1 MRRRLRAAEDAPG
14 ARRALRRE
22 RRGMKTE
29 RIVEA
34 QRAFFDSGRTKD
46 VNFRLAALRRL
57 RDGIRRR
64 EKEIEAALYQDLRK
78 SSFESHMTEIGM
90 VQEEIGFLLKHT
102 EEYAR
107 PVRTPASLSQ
117 FPGSCRVIREPRGV
131 TLVMSPWNY
140 PFLLALQPAAGA
152 IAAGNCCV
160 IKPSAYAPAVSRC
173 IRDLIGEIFPPRY
186 VAVVEGG
193 RAENAGLL
201 EQRFDYI
208 FFTGSVNVGRLVMK
222 KAAEHLT
229 PVTLELGGKSP
240 CIVER
245 DADVDLAA
253 KRIVFGKFLNS
264 GQTCVAPDYCLV
276 QEDVQKR
283 FLACL
288 VKWIRRFWGA
298 RPLEHP
304 DYPRMV
310 NGKHFDRVMGLLSGQ
325 EIVTGGRGRRSSL
338 QIAPTVLRNV
348 SPDAPV
354 MREEIFGPVLPVLTY
369 RTLPEAEAFIAE
381 RPKPLALYL
390 FTKNKSTAR
399 RVLGRLSFGG
409 GCVNDT
415 VLHLASS
422 RLPFGGTGESG
433 MGSYHGKKS
442 FDAFTHEKSI
452 LVRGAWPDVPL
463 RYPPYTKEKEWLLRR
478 ILR

>member
-1 MRRRLRAAEDAPG
+1 
-14 ARRALRRE
+14 
-22 RRGMKTE
+22 
-29 RIVEA
+29 
-34 QRAFFDSGRTKD
+34 
-46 VNFRLAALRRL
+46 
-57 RDGIRRR
+57 
-64 EKEIEAALYQDLRK
+64 
-78 SSFESHMTEIGM
+78 
-90 VQEEIGFLLKHT
+90 
-102 EEYAR
+102 
-107 PVRTPASLSQ
+107 
-117 FPGSCRVIREPRGV
+117 
-131 TLVMSPWNY
+131 
-140 PFLLALQPAAGA
+140 
-152 IAAGNCCV
+152 
-160 IKPSAYAPAVSRC
+160 
-173 IRDLIGEIFPPRY
+173 
-186 VAVVEGG
+186 
-193 RAENAGLL
+193 
-201 EQRFDYI
+201 
-208 FFTGSVNVGRLVMK
+208 
-222 KAAEHLT
+222 
-229 PVTLELGGKSP
+229 
-240 CIVER
+240 
-245 DADVDLAA
+245 
-253 KRIVFGKFLNS
+253 
-264 GQTCVAPDYCLV
+264 
-276 QEDVQKR
+276 
-283 FLACL
+283 
-288 VKWIRRFWGA
+288 
-298 RPLEHP
+298 
-304 DYPRMV
+304 MV

>member
-1 MRRRLRAAEDAPG
+1 
-14 ARRALRRE
+14 
-22 RRGMKTE
+22 MKTE
-29 RIVEA
+29 RLAEK
-34 QRAFFDSGRTKD
+34 QRAFFESGRTRD
-46 VNFRLAALRRL
+46 VNFRMAALRRL
-57 RDGIRRR
+57 RDGIGRWEGRI
-64 EKEIEAALYQDLRK
+64 KAALYQDLHK
-78 SSFESHMTEIGM
+78 SSFESYMTEISL
-90 VQEEIGFLLKHT
+90 VREEIDFLLKHMK
-102 EEYAR
+102 EYAGTER
-107 PVRTPASLSQ
+107 VPAVLSQ
-117 FPGSCRVIREPRGV
+117 FPGRCFVKKEPYGTV
-131 TLVMSPWNY
+131 LVMSPWNY
-140 PFLLALQPAAGA
+140 PFLLSLQPAAGA

-173 IRDLIGEIFPPRY
+173 IRDLARELFSDRY

-193 RAENAGLL
+193 REENAGLL
-201 EQRFDYI
+201 EQKFDYI
-208 FFTGSVNVGRLVMK
+208 FFTGSVNVGRLVME
-222 KAAEHLT
+222 KAAKHLT

-276 QEDVQKR
+276 QQEVEKR
-283 FLACL
+283 FLGCL

-310 NGKHFDRVMGLLSGQ
+310 NGKHFDRVMGLISGQ
-325 EIVTGGRGRRSSL
+325 ETVTGGRGRRSTL

-348 SPDAPV
+348 SADAPV

-369 RTLPEAEAFIAE
+369 RSLAEAESFVAA
-381 RPKPLALYL
+381 RPRPLALYL
-390 FTKNKSTAR
+390 FTGKKSTAR
-399 RVLGRLSFGG
+399 RVMNRLSFGG

-415 VLHLASS
+415 ILHLASS
-422 RLPFGGTGESG
+422 RMPFGGVGESG

-442 FDAFTHEKSI
+442 FDTFTHEKPI

-463 RYPPYTKEKEWLLRR
+463 RYPPYTKEKEALLR
-478 ILR
+478 ISND